1 MKKFLYFF
9 GSGFAFLLFPLLY
22 CQHNIAATTTDLATQ
37 ISGTYKVHH
46 LQVFDEMID
55 TSKDFIGVVTIT
67 KTDVLHVKLSMD
79 IRHQKD
85 DPTPVETLCILRPMQ
100 SKMQLVETKTN
111 EVLGYIEHQEIH
123 LNSSDSK
130 GAKTEIVGKQL

>member
-1 MKKFLYFF
+1 
-9 GSGFAFLLFPLLY
+9 
-22 CQHNIAATTTDLATQ
+22 
-37 ISGTYKVHH
+37 
-46 LQVFDEMID
+46 MID

-67 KTDVLHVKLSMD
+67 KTDVSHVKLSMD
-79 IRHQKD
+79 IRQQKD
-85 DPTPVETLCILRPMQ
+85 EPTPVETLCTLRPMQ